1 MQVNVQIVGPLKLD
15 RILRKMADDGYN
27 YGPPISAPV
36 LLREGQ
42 EVELKFRTNI
52 GGIKADDKIATV
64 AGNKEAFREEENVS
78 DKKELPGFY
87 VNNQIFDLRLQ
98 MATSD
103 RRDSFENQQQPAIR
117 MVFNSHLRSQIQLRL
132 FVLDKYS
139 QKALDCY
146 RGFVQTFIKR
156 EIASSESLWSKVAK
170 ESKVAF
176 GETQPHAASSS
187 SNLLDRLRKAIQEKL
202 YNLPDDEEN
211 QTETETEERPENA
224 FSKRINS
231 HAVLSRIPTVKQF
244 AFLQTKKFYANM
256 QLLCELLVEL
266 PKVIKIIPLLMILER
281 NFG

>member
-1 MQVNVQIVGPLKLD
+1 
-15 RILRKMADDGYN
+15 MADDGYN

-52 GGIKADDKIATV
+52 GGIKADDKISNV

-78 DKKELPGFY
+78 DKGQLPGFY

-98 MATSD
+98 MAKSD
-103 RRDSFENQQQPAIR
+103 RRDSLENQHPPIR
-117 MVFNSHLRSQIQLRL
+117 MVFNSHLRSQIHLRM

-146 RGFVQTFIKR
+146 RGFVQTFIKN

-170 ESKVAF
+170 ESKFAF

-187 SNLLDRLRKAIQEKL
+187 SNLLDRLRKVIHEKL
-202 YNLPDDEEN
+202 HNLPENELFGSDEN
-211 QTETETEERPENA
+211 QTEAEEQPSNPFNKHISSA
-224 FSKRINS
+224 AI
-231 HAVLSRIPTVKQF
+231 LSRIPTVKQF
-244 AFLQTKKFYANM
+244 AFLETKKFYANM
-256 QLLCELLVEL
+256 KLLCELLVEL
-266 PKVIKIIPLLMILER
+266 PKVKKKPIPLLMIL
-281 NFG
+281 